1 MLFATEQGF
10 TSSISP
16 LNIIVRFKL
25 MISAALCQGRIL
37 HIVGINTDVSIDT
50 ESLYMIH
57 TYTTYIIHTF
67 RVKKSYDNPLYAFP
81 QKVIN
86 ILFTDTKQTNNN
98 KQKTNQKEHF

>member
-1 MLFATEQGF
+1 
-10 TSSISP
+10 
-16 LNIIVRFKL
+16 

-37 HIVGINTDVSIDT
+37 YIVGINTDVSIDT

-98 KQKTNQKEHF
+98 KHKTNQKEHF

>member
-57 TYTTYIIHTF
+57 TYTTYIIHLEL
-67 RVKKSYDNPLYAFP
+67 KKAMT
-81 QKVIN
+81 
-86 ILFTDTKQTNNN
+86 ILCMPSHRK
-98 KQKTNQKEHF
+98 